1 MSKKLSKK
9 ISALTFNQDQVID
22 ANKCAKIK
30 GGGYYYCCTRNR
42 WIQY

>member
-1 MSKKLSKK
+1 MSKKESKK
-9 ISALTFNQDQVID
+9 ISALSFNLDQVMD

-30 GGGYYYCCTRNR
+30 GGGAYFCCTRNR